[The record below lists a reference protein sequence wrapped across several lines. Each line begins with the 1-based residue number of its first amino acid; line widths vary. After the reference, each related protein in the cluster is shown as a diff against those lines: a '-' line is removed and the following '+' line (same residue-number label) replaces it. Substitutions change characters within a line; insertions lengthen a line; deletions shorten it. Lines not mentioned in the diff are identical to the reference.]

1 MRRTG
6 LAAAVVVALL
16 GVAAIAAIA
25 ELQARADRS
34 EHAVRRIAA
43 IRLEL
48 AGLQIAPFRATARTG
63 GGAAYATAL
72 LRGGTARIDADLATL
87 RRPGDAPDELR
98 ALRDPLQADEAALEA
113 ILQIGVTDGHYGPDA
128 DRLSGEAGRS
138 QRVITGLL
146 AGASQAYDRRAARA
160 NTQATLGAGI
170 SIALLLCAFGVL
182 FRQNRR
188 LLEASRREALVDS
201 LTGLGNR
208 RALVRDLAVG
218 IARARAGRPLVL
230 GLFDLNGFKQYND
243 TFGHPAGDALLAR
256 LGTRLRATLGDAATV
271 YRMGGDEFC
280 VLGAFDDRTTDE
292 TVRRAAA
299 ALCESGE
306 TFSITCSYGC
316 VLVPSEAA
324 TAEQALQLADERMY
338 TQKEGTASARRQSSD
353 VLLQVISE
361 RNASLDEHVESV
373 GQLSRELAGR
383 LGLSTPEQERILV
396 AARLHDIGKT
406 AIPDSLLEKRG
417 PLSED
422 EWAFMRRHTL
432 IGQRI
437 VGAAPA
443 LAPAGELIRSSHE
456 RVDGTGYPDALRGD
470 EIPLGSRIIAVC
482 DAYDAMISTR
492 VYRAAMSREAALR
505 ELARH
510 AGSQFDPAIV
520 RAFTELLHER
530 EAPLQLRAA

>member
-1 MRRTG
+1 VI
-6 LAAAVVVALL
+6 VVLL
-16 GVAAIAAIA
+16 GMVAIVAIA

-34 EHAVRRIAA
+34 ELAVRKIAA

-48 AGLQIAPFRATARTG
+48 AAVQIAPFRATARTG
-63 GGAAYATAL
+63 GGPAYASKL
-72 LRGGTARIDADLATL
+72 LRGGVARIDADLASL
-87 RRPGDAPDELR
+87 QRAGGAPDELR
-98 ALRDPLQADEAALEA
+98 TLRDPLDANEAALEA
-113 ILQIGVTDGHYGPDA
+113 ILQIGVTSHHYGPDA
-128 DRLSGEAGRS
+128 DRLSGTAGRG
-138 QRVITGLL
+138 QLVVTALL
-146 AGASQAYDRRAARA
+146 ATASHTYDTRAARA
-160 NTQATLGAGI
+160 NTQATVGAGLA
-170 SIALLLCAFGVL
+170 IALLLCAFGVV

-188 LLEASRREALVDS
+188 LLESSRRDALVDS

-218 IARARAGRPLVL
+218 IARARVGRPLVL
-230 GLFDLNGFKQYND
+230 GLFDLDGFKQYND

-256 LGTRLRATLGDAATV
+256 LGARLRASLGRDATV

-280 VLGAFDDRTTDE
+280 VLGAFEDATTDE

-306 TFSITCSYGC
+306 TFSITCSFGS
-316 VLVPSEAA
+316 VLVPAEAA

-338 TQKEGTASARRQSSD
+338 TQKEGTASAWRQSSD

-361 RNASLDEHVESV
+361 RSSSLDEHVESV
-373 GQLSRELAGR
+373 GQMSRQLAER
-383 LGLSTPEQERILV
+383 LGLPGPEQERILV

-417 PLSED
+417 PLSDD

-443 LAPAGELIRSSHE
+443 LAPAGELIRSSPE
-456 RVDGTGYPDALRGD
+456 RIDGTGYPDALLGD

-492 VYRAAMSREAALR
+492 VYRAAMTRDGALR
-505 ELARH
+505 ELTRH
-510 AGSQFDPAIV
+510 AGSQFDPVVV
-520 RAFTELLHER
+520 RAFAELLHER
-530 EAPLQLRAA
+530 DASEQRRAA